1 MDVFGGLTRIL
12 AVAVLA
18 IACAPRQQESPRD
31 ERIAAASLLTR
42 RCAASRLAK
51 WNIRGVAAGADCSV
65 LLVDTSMVLDD
76 SLVEAIHYGTGPYAV
91 VDGGVRQFTRLRAFR
106 GVAYRDRIGRVRTY
120 GDLTKTEAEELRPC
134 P

>member
-1 MDVFGGLTRIL
+1 MCVMAT
-12 AVAVLA
+12 V
-18 IACAPRQQESPRD
+18 CAPQQLSPRE

-42 RCAASRLAK
+42 RCAVSRLAK
-51 WNIRGVAAGADCSV
+51 WNIRGVAAGADCSI

-120 GDLTKTEAEELRPC
+120 GNLTQAEAEELQPC
-134 P
+134 R